1 MRGWFSC
8 YACANKKKAIEFS
21 KTVHG
26 KKHLAKITGKAVIST
41 VNRFKHTQPFRHLLS
56 ICIGAKQRCTNA
68 KAVGYENYGGRGIK
82 FLFDTPTSMAEWV
95 YTNLG
100 DRPSHNH
107 SIDRIDNN
115 RHYEAGNLRWATRAE
130 QNANKRAYKVGP
142 LGERIKRLQAIRQDY
157 CYETIRG
164 LIKQGLS
171 DDEIISRRK
180 WGITP

>member
-68 KAVGYENYGGRGIK
+68 KAVGYENYGGSGIK